1 MIQLEIFEILI
12 DDSAFPF
19 QIDELNLISQAKF
32 QENFHPFVPSQS
44 IFQKL
49 SSYTVKLSE
58 KAAVSDFNCN
68 KTAGP
73 VSATIKDGDNSLVVQ
88 FGIVSIFIFISDYL
102 LSYSVQIVFSLMK
115 FIRHSINL
123 YIKYQVLIF
132 HYELRRFF
140 QNDKKTKYAAID
152 PDHWGVSSMTYNY
165 MVKAADAKPR
175 KL

>member
-88 FGIVSIFIFISDYL
+88 FGIVSIFIVISDYL

-132 HYELRRFF
+132 HYEGGGGANGEMANLTNEKGKFAIAIFRHFSPFF
-140 QNDKKTKYAAID
+140 AIFR
-152 PDHWGVSSMTYNY
+152 HG
-165 MVKAADAKPR
+165 
-175 KL
+175 